1 MNNDQRYY
9 LYFYGPY
16 FSRLTQPDILD
27 DEEVDTLVRDILFWD
42 SWVDSGKVDI
52 IVKEGIV
59 TLKGT
64 VQNQLEKR
72 AAGDDA
78 WDTPG
83 VRDVMN
89 EIEIEGI

>member
-9 LYFYGPY
+9 LSLYGPY
-16 FSRLTQPDILD
+16 FSRLTQPDVLD
-27 DEEVDTLVRDILFWD
+27 DDEIDTLVRDGLFWD
-42 SWVDSGKVDI
+42 SWVDAVKIEV
-52 IVKEGIV
+52 IVKDGMV
-59 TLKGT
+59 TLQGT

-83 VRDVMN
+83 VRDVKN
-89 EIEIEGI
+89 EIEIEL